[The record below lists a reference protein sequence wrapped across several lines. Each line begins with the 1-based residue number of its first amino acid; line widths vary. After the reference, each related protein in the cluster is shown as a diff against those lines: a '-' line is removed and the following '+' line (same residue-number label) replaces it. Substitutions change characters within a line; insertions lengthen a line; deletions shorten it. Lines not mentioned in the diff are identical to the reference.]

1 MSEQKVILIAG
12 GGKFYADIA
21 ARFCRSEKPIEQ
33 IIESPYSPQII
44 QNLIDAG
51 HSAALE
57 FDYFLFA
64 VEGFSRVCETQLV
77 RKRIASYMIKS
88 GREELGGKRKFDVLI
103 PESVKDFSVSY
114 PYRLN
119 PHNYGA
125 NLTDEERCDTVNV
138 WLNAED
144 ICNIIELWYQTGVE
158 LGKPEEDLRYVKPQ
172 GTTFK
177 GIIGMNSRSLI
188 NFFEQRMCMRAQSEI
203 RKMATMM
210 YKEVKKVAPDIFQS
224 AGAKCINLGYCP
236 ENERQH
242 KSCKGKVPTKK
253 EMLELKKQYWKSN

>member
-114 PYRLN
+114 PY
-119 PHNYGA
+119 P
-125 NLTDEERCDTVNV
+125 
-138 WLNAED
+138 
-144 ICNIIELWYQTGVE
+144 LWVQFPSIPMWHF
-158 LGKPEEDLRYVKPQ
+158 LKIQ
-172 GTTFK
+172 
-177 GIIGMNSRSLI
+177 
-188 NFFEQRMCMRAQSEI
+188 AQSHV
-203 RKMATMM
+203 RFVLLASVFTDLSH
-210 YKEVKKVAPDIFQS
+210 VSGF
-224 AGAKCINLGYCP
+224 
-236 ENERQH
+236 
-242 KSCKGKVPTKK
+242 T
-253 EMLELKKQYWKSN
+253 